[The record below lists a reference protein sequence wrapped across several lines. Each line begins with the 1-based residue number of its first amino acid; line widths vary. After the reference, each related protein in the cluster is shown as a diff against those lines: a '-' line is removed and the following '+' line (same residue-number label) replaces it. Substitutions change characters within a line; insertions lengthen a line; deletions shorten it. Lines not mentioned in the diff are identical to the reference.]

1 MRNFTIGSVT
11 DIPIRLNITLVVFL
25 PLLAWL
31 ISRPEQLAAYATAID
46 LVSPHA
52 VDAEAVGAGRTPL
65 LLGAAAAIGLF
76 VSVLVHEL
84 GHYWTARRFDVGISS
99 ITLWIFGGMAHMED
113 LPEDWNV
120 EFWIAIAGP
129 ITSLLLAGG
138 FFGALQ
144 VVPASAPV
152 VLYVVGLLAVVNLS
166 LAIFNMLPA
175 FPMDGGRVL
184 RALLVRSRTYASAT
198 QIAATVGQGFAVLMA
213 IFAVLSGALLLLLI
227 AMFVY
232 VAAAAE
238 SRTTVV
244 RDMLRGI
251 TVSDLLADRGDA
263 VEADTTVQSL
273 LERIVAERRNGYP
286 VVEGTELVGLI
297 TLAELRDVPPSE
309 RDSRRVSEAMKTDPP
324 TISPDADAF
333 EALRLISKERTD
345 RIVVAE
351 NGRVYGTISQRD
363 LMSALEAMQGLGDVS
378 QTEIDADGYA

>member
-84 GHYWTARRFDVGISS
+84 GHSWTARRVDVGISS

>member
-11 DIPIRLNITLVVFL
+11 KIPIRLNITLVVFL

-31 ISRPEQLAAYATAID
+31 ISRPEQLATYATAID

-76 VSVLVHEL
+76 VSVLLHEL
-84 GHYWTARRFDVGISS
+84 GHSWTARRFDVGISS

-138 FFGALQ
+138 FFSALQ
-144 VVPASAPV
+144 VVPVSAPV

-184 RALLVRSRTYASAT
+184 RALLARSRTYASAT
-198 QIAATVGQGFAVLMA
+198 QTAATVGQGFAVLMA

-227 AMFVY
+227 SMFIY

-286 VVEGTELVGLI
+286 VVEGTELVGLV

-309 RDSRRVSEAMKTDPP
+309 RDSRRVSAVMKTDPP

-333 EALRLISKERTD
+333 EALRLISKEHTD

-363 LMSALEAMQGLGDVS
+363 LMSALETMQGLGDVS

>member
-1 MRNFTIGSVT
+1 
-11 DIPIRLNITLVVFL
+11 
-25 PLLAWL
+25 
-31 ISRPEQLAAYATAID
+31 
-46 LVSPHA
+46 
-52 VDAEAVGAGRTPL
+52 
-65 LLGAAAAIGLF
+65 
-76 VSVLVHEL
+76 
-84 GHYWTARRFDVGISS
+84 
-99 ITLWIFGGMAHMED
+99 
-113 LPEDWNV
+113 
-120 EFWIAIAGP
+120 
-129 ITSLLLAGG
+129 
-138 FFGALQ
+138 
-144 VVPASAPV
+144 
-152 VLYVVGLLAVVNLS
+152 
-166 LAIFNMLPA
+166 
-175 FPMDGGRVL
+175 MDGGRVL

>member
-11 DIPIRLNITLVVFL
+11 DIPIRLNITLVVLL

-84 GHYWTARRFDVGISS
+84 GHSWTARRFDVGISS

>member
-84 GHYWTARRFDVGISS
+84 GHSWTARRFDVGISS